1 MANHK
6 FVSEKNFKMILGIIT
21 INKSKRKYLNLKLK
35 ILSTDLLSKWGNIM
49 NYQLLDYPNIDLKKI
64 IIHPS
69 LNNKGLGSYALR
81 ILIRFILLHKK
92 KLHQRINMK
101 QTKKFIIFVK
111 FRSNLKLLSFFLK
124 VNFFAVNLKEDRTNG
139 NQINILILCKA
150 VNFSSFIKRIIKE
163 YKKDFNREII
173 LSNTFNISFKNL
185 NISTTILIDSS
196 ESMKYPTYICLA
208 IKKIIS
214 SSFVLFDLLRLGIY
228 LTNKIATTKIHSFI
242 CKTIHL
248 LISNTQLIKISYF
261 EFLYIITTHFKFY
274 NKNMTKYLLNIYK
287 NDIRGLLK
295 SIMSKFFILIIDLCF
310 SVI

>member
-1 MANHK
+1 
-6 FVSEKNFKMILGIIT
+6 
-21 INKSKRKYLNLKLK
+21 
-35 ILSTDLLSKWGNIM
+35 
-49 NYQLLDYPNIDLKKI
+49 
-64 IIHPS
+64 
-69 LNNKGLGSYALR
+69 
-81 ILIRFILLHKK
+81 
-92 KLHQRINMK
+92 MK